1 MITITSAMKQEEIKK
16 ILENY
21 DECDFTFT
29 FKEKKGIKLAFDVT
43 GDKEEAAKKAK
54 EIIKAQPWGSV
65 LFFQAAAL

>member
-1 MITITSAMKQEEIKK
+1 MITIASAMKQEEIKK
-16 ILENY
+16 ILETY
-21 DECDFTFT
+21 DEGDFTYT

>member
-1 MITITSAMKQEEIKK
+1 MITIASAMKQEEIKK

-21 DECDFTFT
+21 DEGDFTFT